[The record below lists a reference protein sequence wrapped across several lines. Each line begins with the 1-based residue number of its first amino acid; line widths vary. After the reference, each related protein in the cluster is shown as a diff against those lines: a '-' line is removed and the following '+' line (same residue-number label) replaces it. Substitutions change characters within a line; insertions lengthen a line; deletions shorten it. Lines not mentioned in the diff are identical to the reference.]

1 MNKLI
6 NKFINMVK
14 ENFNKQNGLSVS
26 KGYFFADK
34 RLAFLV
40 YLIKYFIYSSKLFTE
55 RSERDI
61 LAVENDYSTNLRY
74 KQ

>member
-1 MNKLI
+1 
-6 NKFINMVK
+6 MVK

-40 YLIKYFIYSSKLFTE
+40 YLIKYFIYYSKLFTE
-55 RSERDI
+55 RSERYI
-61 LAVENDYSTNLRY
+61 LVVENDYSTNLRY

>member
-1 MNKLI
+1 
-6 NKFINMVK
+6 MVK

-40 YLIKYFIYSSKLFTE
+40 HLIKYFIYASKLFTE

-61 LAVENDYSTNLRY
+61 LVAENDYSTNLRY

>member
-1 MNKLI
+1 
-6 NKFINMVK
+6 MVK

-40 YLIKYFIYSSKLFTE
+40 YIIKYFIYASKLFTE

-61 LAVENDYSTNLRY
+61 LVAENDYSTNLRY

>member
-1 MNKLI
+1 
-6 NKFINMVK
+6 MVK

-26 KGYFFADK
+26 KGYFFC
-34 RLAFLV
+34 RQTSGFLV

-61 LAVENDYSTNLRY
+61 LVVENDYSTNLRY

>member
-1 MNKLI
+1 
-6 NKFINMVK
+6 MVK

-40 YLIKYFIYSSKLFTE
+40 HLIKHFIYCSKLFTK

-61 LAVENDYSTNLRY
+61 LVAENDYSTNLRY
-74 KQ
+74 IQ